1 MYRGLL
7 KLSSGRSMVKIKQGG
22 RVAHHADFFSA
33 ITHHVNEVQLQLVNN
48 ISSLEW
54 ISSKLLSGS
63 FGGRK
68 VCVYVCAS
76 SFKWYSPITEIYKE
90 ILASQVVNIE
100 NHAPYSRN
108 SRYAQSLLTRLI
120 CARSRIS
127 QIICDSL
134 RVTEYPFATLMKK
147 HYTLTW
153 EEHPF
158 LSPIPSPLFHVP
170 FLFDAF
176 KGGYKVLGNN
186 FHLNSYFTERCRWLP
201 LSFA

>member
-7 KLSSGRSMVKIKQGG
+7 KLFSGRSMVKIKQGG
-22 RVAHHADFFSA
+22 RVAHHADFFSV

-127 QIICDSL
+127 LIICDPS

-147 HYTLTW
+147 TLHSHLGRASILVPNPLTFIPC
-153 EEHPF
+153 PF
-158 LSPIPSPLFHVP
+158 PIRRFQRRL
-170 FLFDAF
+170 
-176 KGGYKVLGNN
+176 
-186 FHLNSYFTERCRWLP
+186 
-201 LSFA
+201 

>member
-1 MYRGLL
+1 
-7 KLSSGRSMVKIKQGG
+7 MVKIKQGG

-63 FGGRK
+63 FGGWK

-90 ILASQVVNIE
+90 INASRVVNIE
-100 NHAPYSRN
+100 NHAPYSRKG
-108 SRYAQSLLTRLI
+108 SYAQSRLTRLI

-127 QIICDSL
+127 LIVCDPSRNGIPL
-134 RVTEYPFATLMKK
+134 CHPDEKTLHSHLGRASILVLNPLTFIPF
-147 HYTLTW
+147 
-153 EEHPF
+153 PF
-158 LSPIPSPLFHVP
+158 PIRRSQRRL
-170 FLFDAF
+170 
-176 KGGYKVLGNN
+176 
-186 FHLNSYFTERCRWLP
+186 
-201 LSFA
+201 